1 MMDEDD
7 SFTEL
12 KDTVNRIA
20 GLLFDEK
27 YDSYQTARQYLLG
40 AQSQIEDVLFILE
53 VWYRD
58 IMYVRNNMMDRVVN
72 FNAKETLQEQAKI
85 FKERQLANS
94 LNEIKKFR
102 ENLRANGQYKMAL
115 SAFLVNMS
123 EV

>member
-7 SFTEL
+7 SFTDL

-20 GLLFDEK
+20 GLLFDDK
-27 YDSYQTARQYLLG
+27 FDSYQMARKYLMT
-40 AQSQIEDVLFILE
+40 AQSDIDDVLFILE

-72 FNAKETLQEQAKI
+72 FNMKETLQEQAKI
-85 FKERQLANS
+85 FKERQLAGS

-115 SAFLVNMS
+115 TTFLVNMS